1 MPTAAQCNAE
11 IKSRSDERLTLLT
24 DIDRLMNEFDGRIF
38 PAGERETFEK
48 SLARVD
54 VLDAELE
61 QWSDAKA
68 LAEKGE
74 AFQQAYNDITPEA
87 VAPPIRAATVEHRV
101 ETSHDEQDVATFSQ
115 FLQQGAGPVFAR
127 AAQGDPG
134 AIRFQNLQADVDVAG
149 GYLITPR
156 VVAQSII
163 KDMDNMV
170 YMRQLST
177 QHPLMAGQSL
187 GAPTL
192 DNDASSPEWTSELA
206 TGPME
211 EVSPFGHRELEPHP
225 LAKAWRISNKLI
237 RAPGIDAEAYWRMRN
252 VYVVGIALENAYLNG
267 NGVNQPLGIFTP
279 HANGIPTSRDV
290 NSGHATQITAPAL
303 IDCLHSLKAQYWPRV
318 RWFIHRNILKE
329 VRSLQG
335 SDGQFLWGP
344 GLNGGQ
350 PQMLLGQPIIMSEY
364 APSSITTDSYALALG
379 DFSWYW
385 TADSLMMTT
394 QRLVEV
400 YARQNQIGY
409 IIRVES
415 DGMPVLAEAFARM
428 KFAA

>member
-87 VAPPIRAATVEHRV
+87 SAPPIRAATVEHRV
-101 ETSHDEQDVATFSQ
+101 ETSHDEQDVATFAQ

-192 DNDASSPEWTSELA
+192 DNDASSRRSGLR
-206 TGPME
+206 
-211 EVSPFGHRELEPHP
+211 S
-225 LAKAWRISNKLI
+225 WR
-237 RAPGIDAEAYWRMRN
+237 PGRWRK
-252 VYVVGIALENAYLNG
+252 
-267 NGVNQPLGIFTP
+267 
-279 HANGIPTSRDV
+279 S
-290 NSGHATQITAPAL
+290 
-303 IDCLHSLKAQYWPRV
+303 
-318 RWFIHRNILKE
+318 
-329 VRSLQG
+329 VRSVIG
-335 SDGQFLWGP
+335 SWSP
-344 GLNGGQ
+344 TRWRRHGG
-350 PQMLLGQPIIMSEY
+350 S
-364 APSSITTDSYALALG
+364 ATS
-379 DFSWYW
+379 
-385 TADSLMMTT
+385 
-394 QRLVEV
+394 
-400 YARQNQIGY
+400 
-409 IIRVES
+409 
-415 DGMPVLAEAFARM
+415 
-428 KFAA
+428 